1 MSSSAA
7 TALSAIP
14 DIDLEAEFPILREM
28 DFFNH
33 AGVGPISHR
42 AAEALRQF
50 AMEAERFSYV
60 DQGWYKGV
68 REVKRL
74 AARLINAAG
83 GENEIAFV
91 ANTST
96 GISMIAKG
104 FPWRS
109 GDNVVITNVEY
120 PANRYPWEDLKRF
133 GVDMIEVKQL
143 PDGTID
149 LEDIVD
155 AVDDRTRIVAVS
167 HVQYASGCRIE
178 LKPIADTVHRAGGYL
193 CVDAIQSMGVLPV
206 DVKAMGID
214 FLAADGHK
222 WLVAPES
229 AGVLYV
235 QDDLIEML
243 HPNVVG
249 WMNMVNSGDYG
260 NYQFKFEPT
269 ARRFE
274 PGSYN
279 VAGIHALGGSL
290 ELLLEVGID
299 RVWSRVEALTTRLCD
314 GLRSKS
320 YRVFSPCGNGQRS
333 GIVTFDPPL
342 SSVRATPALPQI
354 VADLKKQKIEIVIR
368 ERRLR
373 ASPHFYNS
381 LEQIDRLVAALP

>member
-1 MSSSAA
+1 MSSSVAA
-7 TALSAIP
+7 AFSAIP
-14 DIDLEAEFPILREM
+14 GIDLEAEFPILREM

-42 AAEALRQF
+42 AAEALRTF
-50 AMEAERFSYV
+50 ALEAERFSYV
-60 DQGWYKGV
+60 DQGWYKRV

-83 GENEIAFV
+83 ENEIAFV

-96 GISMIAKG
+96 GISTIAKG
-104 FPWRS
+104 FPWRA

-133 GVDMIEVKQL
+133 GVEMIEVKQM

-149 LEDIVD
+149 LEDVTD
-155 AVDDRTRIVAVS
+155 AIDDRTRIVSVS
-167 HVQYASGCRIE
+167 HVQYASGCRVD

-235 QDDLIEML
+235 KEDLIEML

-249 WMNMVNSGDYG
+249 WMNMVNSADYG

-299 RVWSRVEALTTRLCD
+299 QVWRRVEALTTRLCD
-314 GLRSKS
+314 GLQSKGL
-320 YRVFSPCGNGQRS
+320 RVFSPRGPGQRS
-333 GIVTFDPPL
+333 GIVTFDPPAAAA
-342 SSVRATPALPQI
+342 RTAPALLQI
-354 VADLKKQKIEIVIR
+354 VAELKRQKIEIVVR
-368 ERRLR
+368 EGRLR

-381 LEQIDRLVAALP
+381 PEQIDRLVAALP